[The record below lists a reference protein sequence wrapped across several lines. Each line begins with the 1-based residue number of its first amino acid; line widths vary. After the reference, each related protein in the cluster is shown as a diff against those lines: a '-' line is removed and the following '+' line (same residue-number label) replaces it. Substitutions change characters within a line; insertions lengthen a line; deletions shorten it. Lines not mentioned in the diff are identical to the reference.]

1 MLEILHPASR
11 QELTDRYAASA
22 KRGDWRGMVA
32 AKQELAVRVEVDA
45 AMAIQGAQVALTR
58 ATTRA
63 EAGCSELS
71 LATHALATARD
82 RAPEL
87 AEQAGGVLEPRTKAR
102 FTAAAQAAAAAIAPA
117 EHDVAAAERRCQDNE
132 QAVADAQ
139 ARVDRLI
146 AAACKRV
153 QPVTNEENNV

>member
-1 MLEILHPASR
+1 MLEIPHPASR

-22 KRGDWRGMVA
+22 TRGDWRGMVA
-32 AKQELAVRVEVDA
+32 AQQELAVRAEVDP
-45 AMAIQGAQVALTR
+45 AMEIQNAQVALTR

-63 EAGCSELS
+63 EAGYSELS
-71 LATHALATARD
+71 RAKHALITARD

-139 ARVDRLI
+139 ARLDRLI
-146 AAACKRV
+146 AAACERV
-153 QPVTNEENNV
+153 QPGRLQP